1 MNAPL
6 TPSQTRAR
14 LTELGHHPRKKLG
27 QNFLIDGN
35 IVRKSLE
42 LAKVAAGDN
51 VVEIGPGLG
60 TLTAAL
66 LAAGAKVFAVELD
79 PTLSKGLREQF
90 GEDIN
95 LLEGDAVDHPL
106 ASYCLTDSSED
117 YATCKV
123 VANLPYAVTT
133 PWMEAMLRGPLPECM
148 VLMMQ
153 KEAADRLN
161 ASVGSKHFSAIT
173 ILLDGAYEACERH
186 RVARHCFYPVPGV
199 DSVLAVWRRRMDV
212 VRYPA
217 EIREAIRTV
226 FTMRRKQLRALVRN
240 HPVLENWFRA
250 ELESGLSPTARPE
263 EVPLSSW
270 RKLGQ

>member
-1 MNAPL
+1 MDAPL

-42 LAKVAAGDN
+42 LAAVTAGDN
-51 VVEIGPGLG
+51 VIEVGPGLG

-66 LAAGAKVFAVELD
+66 VSAGANVFAVELD
-79 PTLSKGLREQF
+79 STLAEGLREKF
-90 GEDIN
+90 GERIH
-95 LLEGDAVDHPL
+95 LLEGDAVDYPIAGYTSAETSEET
-106 ASYCLTDSSED
+106 AS
-117 YATCKV
+117 CKV

-153 KEAADRLN
+153 KEAADRLS

-173 ILLDGAYEACERH
+173 ILLDGAYEARERH

-199 DSVLAVWRRRMDV
+199 DSVLAVWRRREVV
-212 VRYPA
+212 VRYSA
-217 EIREAIRTV
+217 EVREAIRTV

-240 HPVLENWFRA
+240 NPLLEAWFETELEN
-250 ELESGLSPTARPE
+250 GLSPTSRPE

>member
-6 TPSQTRAR
+6 TPSQTRSR
-14 LTELGHHPRKKLG
+14 LNELGHHPRKKLG

-42 LAKVAAGDN
+42 LAGVQSGDT
-51 VVEIGPGLG
+51 VIEVGPGLG

-66 LAAGAKVFAVELD
+66 VVAGAEVYAVELD
-79 PTLSKGLREQF
+79 RTLTEGLRQQF
-90 GEDIN
+90 GERIH

-106 ASYCLTDSSED
+106 AGYMAESPQVT
-117 YATCKV
+117 AAPCKV
-123 VANLPYAVTT
+123 VANLPYAVTS

-161 ASVGSKHFSAIT
+161 ADVGSKHFSAIT
-173 ILLDGAYEACERH
+173 IFLDGTYRSCERH
-186 RVARHCFYPVPGV
+186 RVARQCFYPVPGV
-199 DSVLAVWRRRMDV
+199 DSVLAVWRRREQV
-212 VRYPA
+212 VRYSA
-217 EIREAIRTV
+217 GLREAIRHI
-226 FTMRRKQLRALVRN
+226 FTMRRKQMQALVKQQ
-240 HPVLENWFRA
+240 PLLEPWFQA
-250 ELESGLSPTARPE
+250 EVEAGLSATARPE